1 MSVCNFIGSLMQLYF
16 GIIFLTKKTPVVVFV
31 SIDFSTCERAGTPAS
46 ILLLQ
51 DDVLIP
57 DFQLQ

>member
-1 MSVCNFIGSLMQLYF
+1 MQLYF